1 MQTNAACGH
10 TGSTTNTRKR
20 PHEEGSASKNLRNA
34 KGITLV
40 WDDDATIERH
50 FTSIV
55 AAVTAMKTSKHCFYN
70 AKTMGEPIQGW
81 RIKGMRETGTAASSV
96 TSKNAKRAKTGTAA
110 GVIRSII
117 GAKTP
122 KTEEPR
128 LCGGSKH
135 GGSKHTREPDQK
147 KVRRAAFAQTDFAR
161 FAHMVCFVG

>member
-1 MQTNAACGH
+1 
-10 TGSTTNTRKR
+10 
-20 PHEEGSASKNLRNA
+20 
-34 KGITLV
+34 
-40 WDDDATIERH
+40 
-50 FTSIV
+50 
-55 AAVTAMKTSKHCFYN
+55 
-70 AKTMGEPIQGW
+70 
-81 RIKGMRETGTAASSV
+81 MRETGTAASSV

-135 GGSKHTREPDQK
+135 GGSKHGGSKHGGSKHTREPDQK